1 MPTDTNKQS
10 PWTTRR
16 LLEWTADYLSKSQV
30 DQSRLCAEILL
41 AHILKCKRIDLYVKF
56 DHCPDV
62 EQLAAYKELVRRCG
76 KHEPVAYLTGKA
88 HFYSLELMVEPG
100 VLIPRPETEVL
111 VTESLDFIRDQA
123 NRPTVDVLDLCTG
136 SGCIAIAIA
145 ANAVEAEIIAA
156 ENSRTALQ
164 VAQKNIET
172 HELEGRVTLIESDL
186 FAGMGKADKSV
197 FDLIVS
203 NPPYVSTQEYEK
215 LEPVVRDY
223 EPKEA
228 LLAGNDGLDYYRR
241 IVAEAEPYLAD
252 GGLLMV
258 EIAYNQADDVT
269 KLFEKSGYLDEVAVV
284 KDHLGHKRVI
294 KARKK

>member
-1 MPTDTNKQS
+1 MDADTNKQS

-30 DQSRLCAEILL
+30 DQPRLCAEILL

-56 DHCPDV
+56 DHCPDA
-62 EQLAAYKELVRRCG
+62 EQLAAYKEQVRRCG

-123 NRPTVDVLDLCTG
+123 DRPTVDVLDLCTG

-156 ENSRTALQ
+156 ENSRAALQ
-164 VAQKNIET
+164 IAQKNIKAN
-172 HELEGRVTLIESDL
+172 ELEGRVTLVESDL

-203 NPPYVSTQEYEK
+203 NPPYISMQEYEK

-252 GGLLMV
+252 DGLLMV
-258 EIAYNQADDVT
+258 EVAYNQADDVT
-269 KLFEKSGYLDEVAVV
+269 RLFEESGYLDDVATV
-284 KDHLGHKRVI
+284 KDHLGHKRII

>member
-1 MPTDTNKQS
+1 MAVDTNKQS
-10 PWTTRR
+10 SWTTRR
-16 LLEWTADYLSKSQV
+16 LLEWTADYLNKSQV

-41 AHILKCKRIDLYVKF
+41 AHVLKCKRIDLYVKF
-56 DHCPDV
+56 DHCPKA

-156 ENSRTALQ
+156 ENSTKALQ
-164 VAQKNIET
+164 VVRKNIGAY
-172 HELEGRVTLIESDL
+172 ELEGRVTLLESDL
-186 FAGMGKADKSV
+186 FDNMAQSDKGV

-215 LEPVVRDY
+215 LESVVRDY

-241 IVAEAEPYLAD
+241 IVAEAEPYLTD
-252 GGLLMV
+252 DGLLMV
-258 EIAYNQADDVT
+258 EVAYNQADDVT
-269 KLFEKSGYLDEVAVV
+269 KLFEESGYLDEVAVV

-294 KARKK
+294 KARKE